1 MIEIR
6 TSSRLHFGLL
16 AYSRVGRRQFGGAGL
31 MVCNPE
37 VVLRVRASETFE
49 GAGPLADRALEFART
64 FVQRAAGVIACEPP
78 RGVSIEVVRVP
89 RPHTGLGSGTQLAM
103 AVGRAMAEL
112 AGAYDLAPDTL
123 AGLVGRGKR
132 SGIGVHGFSRGGFLV
147 DGGKRNT
154 DLSPHTPS
162 QPATPLSPL
171 VMRHDFPDDWRIVLI
186 RPRSLEG
193 IAGQREVQAFGT
205 MPDIPDALTDKMC
218 RLILLDLV
226 PSMLER
232 DIDSF
237 GEALFELQQRAGE
250 SFAAAQGGIYAGP
263 LLEEIVTYIRATEFP
278 GKSSASGSASGN
290 TRIRGVGQSS
300 WGPTLYAVTPDQASA
315 ESVAAAVM
323 TRFDLRKPGE
333 VIVTSA
339 QNHGAAT
346 RVVNT
351 PVNAK

>member
-6 TSSRLHFGLL
+6 TPSRLHFGLL
-16 AYSRVGRRQFGGAGL
+16 AYSRAGRRQFGGAGL
-31 MVCNPE
+31 MVRSPE
-37 VVLRVRASETFE
+37 VVLRVRASEQFE
-49 GAGPLADRALEFART
+49 GIGPLADRALEFAKV
-64 FVQRAAGVIACEPP
+64 FVQRAAGVVAGDVP
-78 RGVSIEVVRVP
+78 RGVALEVVRVP

-132 SGIGVHGFSRGGFLV
+132 SGIGVHGFALGGFLV

-162 QPATPLSPL
+162 QPAPPLSPL
-171 VMRHDFPDDWRIVLI
+171 AMRHDFPEDWRIVLI

-193 IAGQREVQAFGT
+193 IAGQREVNAFGT

-218 RLILLDLV
+218 RLILLHLV

-250 SFAAAQGGIYAGP
+250 SFAAAQGGIYADP
-263 LLEEIVTYIRATEFP
+263 LLEQIVSHIRTTEFAD
-278 GKSSASGSASGN
+278 GHANGA
-290 TRIRGVGQSS
+290 RIRGVGQSS

-323 TRFDLRKPGE
+323 NRFDLRKPGE

-339 QNHGAAT
+339 QNHGAVTHA
-346 RVVNT
+346 VKS